1 MRQTRTSGLMS
12 GEGKRSHWQKP
23 QRHRA
28 LPRLYNRVIDRNC
41 VIEMPKFREIP
52 MNKAGEHTPNL
63 TRLPRPTRCFPVLW
77 RRRAEK

>member
-28 LPRLYNRVIDRNC
+28 LPRLYNVMLGFVDLPETLQTHLIGQAIMASRIF
-41 VIEMPKFREIP
+41 IFPAL
-52 MNKAGEHTPNL
+52 AGVGM
-63 TRLPRPTRCFPVLW
+63 FP
-77 RRRAEK
+77 